1 MDTASGTDPR
11 PTTIDFPGGGRA
23 VVVFAGPRRPVES
36 LLAAIGLTPPR
47 PVLLVIGGAATLEPL
62 VTERLTRL
70 LERGA
75 VRAAED
81 AGALV
86 VDGGTASGVM
96 AVVGRAAASSDASV
110 DVLGIAP
117 AGKVTF
123 PGDERAPA
131 PDATQVEPN
140 HTHFI
145 LANSGEWGG
154 ETALLFEAVEALAGD
169 KPIGVILA
177 GGGEVALDEVR
188 LAARLG
194 APIIVVTGTGGLA
207 DQLAAVATTRRRA
220 GTDEALERIVAA
232 AELTFLPLASDPVDA
247 EAATARVL
255 EPDETLAEAWRQQK
269 LVSAVA
275 DRQQRSFR
283 QMQGALL
290 VLGLL
295 LTSLVVAKAV
305 LEGRGLLDAF
315 PGLGTAFY
323 LVILALPII
332 VTGLA
337 TIAGR
342 TRPGGRW
349 ILLRGTSEALK
360 REIYRYR
367 ARAGIYSRAQ
377 TRTRSPQ
384 VKLAEAIGSSI
395 GALVRTDVN
404 QLSLGSA
411 NRSAAEAAPTGPL
424 SRLTP
429 DDYVAQRIDPQV
441 TWYHRTAARHER
453 TARWLRVLSI
463 AFGGIGTLL
472 AALGLDIYVAV
483 TTALVGV
490 FATTLEAWQLETSVV
505 LYNQAA
511 ADLTAIRT
519 WWSALPAT
527 ERGRQASIDRLVER
541 SERIIR
547 AEHVGWVQEMQDAM
561 TQLRLE
567 QTGDGSAGSRS
578 VTPDAG
584 DEGLDEPVDGE
595 VVDGGAGRQE
605 ATEVRRGRFGRR

>member
-1 MDTASGTDPR
+1 MDTASGNDPR
-11 PTTIDFPGGGRA
+11 PTTIEFPGGGRA
-23 VVVFAGPRRPVES
+23 AVVFAGPRRPVES
-36 LLAAIGLTPPR
+36 LLAAIGLTARR
-47 PVLLVIGGAATLEPL
+47 PVLLVIGGAATLEPR
-62 VTERLTRL
+62 VAERLTRL

-75 VRAAED
+75 LRAAED

-96 AVVGRAAASSDASV
+96 AAVGRAAASSDASV

-131 PDATQVEPN
+131 PDATQLEPN

-145 LANSGEWGG
+145 LANSDDWGG
-154 ETALLFEAVEALAGD
+154 ETSLLFEAVEALAGD
-169 KPIGVILA
+169 KPVGVILA
-177 GGGEVALDEVR
+177 GGGDVALDEVR
-188 LAARLG
+188 LAARMG
-194 APIIVVTGTGGLA
+194 APVVVVTGTGGLA

-220 GTDEALERIVAA
+220 GTDESLERIVEA
-232 AELTFLPLASDPVDA
+232 AELTFLPLASDPIEM

-275 DRQQRSFR
+275 KRQQRSFR

-305 LEGRGLLDAF
+305 LERRGLLVDYPA
-315 PGLGTAFY
+315 LGTAFY

-337 TIAGR
+337 TIASR

-404 QLSLGSA
+404 QLALSDADSPG
-411 NRSAAEAAPTGPL
+411 AEAAATGPL

-429 DDYVAQRIDPQV
+429 DDYVAQRLDPQV
-441 TWYHRTAARHER
+441 TWYHRSAAKQER
-453 TARWLRVLSI
+453 TARWLRALSI
-463 AFGGIGTLL
+463 AFGGFGTLL
-472 AALGLDIYVAV
+472 AALGLDLYVAV

-490 FATTLEAWQLETSVV
+490 FATTLEAWQLETSVT

-519 WWSALPAT
+519 WWSALPAA
-527 ERGRQASIDRLVER
+527 ERSRQASIDRLVER

-567 QTGDGSAGSRS
+567 QTSDGSASNRS
-578 VTPDAG
+578 ITSEADDGAV
-584 DEGLDEPVDGE
+584 DEAVNGE
-595 VVDGGAGRQE
+595 VVEGDAGRE
-605 ATEVRRGRFGRR
+605 EGREVPRGRFGGR